1 MTRKK
6 RLRKKKNLKR
16 NMRALKKYLMMYHFD
31 IELYEFTGLSIMDI
45 KYDIN
50 IINIDLQINRLKNRR
65 KKIWRRV
72 KWN

>member
-16 NMRALKKYLMMYHFD
+16 NMRVLKKYITMYHFD
-31 IELYEFTGLSIMDI
+31 IEPYEFIRLSIMSI
-45 KYDIN
+45 KYDIG
-50 IINIDLQINRLKNRR
+50 IINIDLQINRLRNRR
-65 KKIWRRV
+65 KKIWRKV

>member
-16 NMRALKKYLMMYHFD
+16 NMRALKKYITMYHFD
-31 IELYEFTGLSIMDI
+31 IEPYEFIRLSISIMSI
-45 KYDIN
+45 KYDID

-65 KKIWRRV
+65 KKIWRKV
-72 KWN
+72 K

>member
-31 IELYEFTGLSIMDI
+31 IEPYEIIELWIMDI
-45 KYDIN
+45 KNKIN

-65 KKIWRRV
+65 KKLWRKV
-72 KWN
+72 K